1 VTPPPLAAAPSPR
14 QPDGVLLLDK
24 PAGFS
29 STQALARAKRLLGAR
44 KAGHTGT
51 LDPFATGL
59 LPLVFGE
66 ATKFSRFLIDATK
79 SYQATLALGETSTTG
94 DTEGEV
100 MTVGPFEGT
109 PEQVD
114 AVLAGFLGAG
124 RQLPPM
130 HSAVHHQGRRL
141 YDFAREGV
149 EVERTPRDIEIH
161 ALRRTGLD
169 KDRLQIEVTCGK
181 GTYIR
186 TLAEDIGRTLGCG
199 AYLVALRRTAVGPFR
214 IDQCVTL
221 ESLEASGIPGARSNL
236 LPVDLLVAGIPRLDA
251 DEDTAWRFRQGQVV
265 HCEGAEAGD
274 ERAVFGPAG
283 RFLGVGRAEAPGRL
297 APERLMATGE
307 APEVPDLP

>member
-1 VTPPPLAAAPSPR
+1 MTQARRAATFVAP

-109 PEQVD
+109 PGQVD
-114 AVLAGFLGAG
+114 AVLAGFLGPG
-124 RQLPPM
+124 RQVPPM

-149 EVERTPRDIEIH
+149 EVERAPRDIEIL
-161 ALRRTGLD
+161 ALTRTGLE
-169 KDRLQIEVTCGK
+169 KDRLEIEVTCGK

-186 TLAEDIGRTLGCG
+186 TLAEDIGRALGCG
-199 AYLVALRRTAVGPFR
+199 AYLVALRRTGVGPFR
-214 IDQCVTL
+214 VGEAVTL
-221 ESLEASGIPGARSNL
+221 EALEAAGIPGARQRL
-236 LPVDLLVAGIPRLDA
+236 AAVDVLVAGVPRLDA
-251 DEDTAWRFRQGQVV
+251 DADTALRFRQGQGV
-265 HCEGAEAGD
+265 HCAGVGAGE
-274 ERAVFGPAG
+274 ERAVFDPSG
-283 RFLGVGRAEAPGRL
+283 RFLGVGRAEARDRL
-297 APERLMATGE
+297 APERLMATGD
-307 APEVPDLP
+307 PEVPDLP